1 VKIFIYATPIHLMRC
16 EEKVPNG
23 QLVCVSVKAEEGQAT
38 EVRITGDFFLHPED
52 AIERIEQSLHGIPVD
67 MDESEVAS
75 RIEASL
81 EGAQLIGATAE
92 DLARIFKKAV
102 SQ

>member
-1 VKIFIYATPIHLMRC
+1 MRC

-23 QLVCVSVKAEEGQAT
+23 KLVCVSVEAQDGQVA
-38 EVRITGDFFLHPED
+38 EVRITGDFFLHPEET
-52 AIERIEQSLHGIPVD
+52 IENVERSLEGVTVD
-67 MDESEVAS
+67 IDEAEAAS
-75 RIEASL
+75 RIGAAL

>member
-1 VKIFIYATPIHLMRC
+1 MRY
-16 EEKVPNG
+16 EEKIPNG
-23 QLVCVSVKAEEGQAT
+23 KLVCVSVEAQDSQVK
-38 EVRITGDFFLHPED
+38 EVKITGDFFLHPED
-52 AIERIEQSLHGIPVD
+52 AIERIEKSLHDIPVD

-75 RIEASL
+75 RIGAAL
-81 EGAQLIGATAE
+81 EGAQLIGATPE